1 MRLSE
6 SKAVKPLTEREVKEA
21 EIRARQREVWGGV
34 AGVVAIAVVLCTV
47 TVGIAAATFSKA
59 DPAAAARALQFGQCY
74 NSDRTNCVID
84 GDTIY
89 AGGEKL
95 QIAGIEAPQI
105 QSPRC
110 DAERNRG
117 IEAATRLA
125 ALLNSGKVT
134 VSGTFRDDAGRSVRK
149 VKVDGQD
156 VAGTM
161 IDASLARAPGDS
173 STDWCA

>member
-6 SKAVKPLTEREVKEA
+6 SNPVKPLTEREVKAA

-105 QSPRC
+105 QSAQC

-149 VKVDGQD
+149 VNVDGQD

-161 IDASLARAPGDS
+161 IDASLARAPGDG
-173 STDWCA
+173 STNWCA